1 VSGTFSRFVLI
12 PVEESDEIMSEKV
25 PETCSELMPLLVQ
38 EPIGCGDREVGDRLA
53 WKPEVPFIAGS

>member
-1 VSGTFSRFVLI
+1 VLI